1 MLMKEEYQIRKALR
15 RLEGIRGT
23 GTELIS
29 LYIPPKF
36 PISDVVAKLRDEY
49 GQASNIKSKTT
60 RLNVQ
65 GAIDKIMQYLK
76 LYREAPRN
84 GIAIFCGNIS
94 DIQAKP
100 DLELFALEPPQPVK
114 SNIYRCDST
123 FLLEPLEAMIA
134 ATDTYILVVMDGREA
149 TIATLKGTHVNVEKR
164 MASLVHAKVR
174 KGGQSQARYSRII
187 EGSIIDYYRR
197 VADAVNEVFAKYG
210 KVNGL
215 IVGGPGPSKE
225 NFLKEKAVNYQIKV
239 IGPFDTGYTDEE
251 VGIREL
257 LEKSK
262 EALSEQ
268 ATVKEK
274 ALMDRFMNEV
284 ARKGLATF
292 GYRQVRKELDANN
305 VSILLISEEL
315 DIHEVHYRCTAC
327 NAEFTDVEKGDKRKE
342 KHDCGGNLSIVSEA
356 DPIDGVINTAER
368 NGVEMVFVSEES
380 PYGREL
386 LEGFNGIA
394 ALLRHRG

>member
-1 MLMKEEYQIRKALR
+1 MFMKEEYKIRKAIR

-29 LYIPPKF
+29 LYVPPDF

-76 LYREAPRN
+76 LYRTPPKN
-84 GIAIFCGNIS
+84 GLAVFCGNIS

-100 DLELFALEPPQPVK
+100 DLEIFALEPPQPVK

-134 ATDTYILVVMDGREA
+134 ATDIYILLVMDGRDA
-149 TIATLKGTHVNVEKR
+149 TIATLKGTHVNIEKR

-187 EGSIIDYYRR
+187 EGSIVDYYRR

-225 NFLKEKAVNYQIKV
+225 NFLKEKAVNYQIKI

-292 GYRQVRKELDANN
+292 GYKQVRKELDANN
-305 VSILLISEEL
+305 VSILIISENL
-315 DIHEVHYRCTAC
+315 DIHEVSYKCTAC
-327 NAEFTDVEKGDKRKE
+327 GAEFKDIEQGDKRKE
-342 KHDCGGNLSIVSEA
+342 KHECGGNLSVVGDT
-356 DPIDGVINTAER
+356 DPIDSVINDAEK

-386 LEGFNGIA
+386 LEGFGGIA

>member
-1 MLMKEEYQIRKALR
+1 MKEEYQVRKALR
-15 RLEGIRGT
+15 KLKGIRGT
-23 GTELIS
+23 GTELIT

-36 PISDVVAKLRDEY
+36 PISEVVAKLRDEY

-76 LYREAPRN
+76 LYREAPKN
-84 GIAIFCGNIS
+84 GLAIFCGNTS
-94 DIQAKP
+94 DIQAKS
-100 DLELFALEPPQPVK
+100 DLELFAFEPPQPVK

-123 FLLEPLEAMIA
+123 FLIEPLEAMIA
-134 ATDTYILVVMDGREA
+134 ATDIYILVVMDGREA
-149 TIATLKGTHVNVEKR
+149 TIATLRGTHVNIEKR
-164 MASLVHAKVR
+164 MASMVHAKVR

-197 VADAVNEVFAKYG
+197 VADAVNEVFAKFG

-215 IVGGPGPSKE
+215 ILGGPGPTKE
-225 NFLKEKAVNYQIKV
+225 NFMKEKAVNYQIKV
-239 IGPFDTGYTDEE
+239 LGPFDTGYTDDT

-262 EALSEQ
+262 EVLSEQ
-268 ATVKEK
+268 ATTKEK

-292 GYRQVRKELDANN
+292 GYKQVKKELDANN
-305 VSILLISEEL
+305 VSILLISEEI
-315 DIHEVHYRCTAC
+315 DIKEVHYKCTAC
-327 NAEFTDVEKGDKRKE
+327 NAEFTDIEQGEARKE
-342 KHDCGGNLSIVSEA
+342 KHECGGNLSVVSEK
-356 DPIDGVINTAER
+356 DPIDNVISVAEK

-380 PYGREL
+380 PYGKEL
-386 LEGFNGIA
+386 LEGFGGIA